1 MNTEDGK
8 LRKLHFFVTLL
19 LGRIQYG
26 GIIRLVLVECAG
38 CHKPLNSVDDLT
50 DKKRDW
56 KKDGTMIVELEA
68 LIEDKPGALITMLM
82 PISENECNIQGIYH
96 GQRREEDNLIPVF
109 AKFEV
114 ADTGFRKV
122 MDIIT
127 ERYAELNIE
136 IVKFAPVGIV
146 GKETKQ
152 KKRTILIV
160 LDGVT
165 DVSLPELGNKTP
177 LEVAKV
183 PTLHRLTKEGI
194 SGSFTAIGQSTLVGS
209 DTAMLAILGYD
220 PYDVYTGRGPL
231 EVAGVELDLQPGD
244 VCLRC
249 NYVTI
254 TDDFKLL
261 NRTAGYP
268 RKGIEALEVALNQI
282 KLSDPKVEFEFRN
295 SQDYRCVVRFRG
307 YNISAD
313 ISDMDPNYNAIA
325 DALDNLDLLE
335 EGETKII
342 TAKPLKPTP
351 EAKNMANILNEF
363 VKKAHQAL
371 RDLPFNQDRF
381 ARGLSPANGLMPRGA
396 GETPSLPSFRS
407 KWGITGSCVAGTG
420 LIKGIGR
427 MTGMAVPNVPGATG
441 YVDTDYLGKAKAAIE
456 LLRENHDFVL
466 IHIEGID
473 EVSHDKDIQAK
484 IKAIE
489 DSSEV
494 LIRHLVDNVP
504 DDTLLCVLSDHT
516 SSCFLGDHTTDPSGI
531 VIWSKGPGFRRD
543 RVERFLES
551 EFSRGSLAQVEGRE
565 VMPLLMGYMQR
576 AKKFGA

>member
-1 MNTEDGK
+1 M
-8 LRKLHFFVTLL
+8 
-19 LGRIQYG
+19 
-26 GIIRLVLVECAG
+26 II
-38 CHKPLNSVDDLT
+38 
-50 DKKRDW
+50 
-56 KKDGTMIVELEA
+56 ELEA
-68 LIEDKPGALITMLM
+68 LLEDKPGALIKMLM

-114 ADTGFRKV
+114 EDTRFREV
-122 MDIIT
+122 INIIRKT
-127 ERYAELNIE
+127 YAELNIE
-136 IVKFAPVGIV
+136 IVKLGPIGLM

-152 KKRTILIV
+152 KKKAVLII

-165 DVSLPELGNKTP
+165 DVPLPQLGNKTP
-177 LEVAKV
+177 LEVANI
-183 PTLHRLTKEGI
+183 PTLHRLARDGLC
-194 SGSFTAIGQSTLVGS
+194 GSFSAIGQGTLVGS
-209 DTAMLAILGYD
+209 DTAMLSILGYD
-220 PYDVYTGRGPL
+220 PYEVYTGRGPL
-231 EVAGVELDLQPGD
+231 EVAGVELGLQPGD

-268 RKGIEALEVALNQI
+268 REGIEALEVALNQI
-282 KLSDPKVEFEFRN
+282 RLSDPKVEFTFRN

-307 YNISAD
+307 YSISAD

-335 EGETKII
+335 EGEAKII

-351 EAKNMANILNEF
+351 EAKNLANILNEF
-363 VKKAHQAL
+363 VTKAHQAL
-371 RDLPFNQDRF
+371 KELPFNQDRI
-381 ARGLSPANGLMPRGA
+381 AKGLPPANGIMPRGA
-396 GETPSLPSFRS
+396 GETPSLASFRS
-407 KWGITGSCVAGTG
+407 KWGINGGCVAGTG

-427 MTGMAVPNVPGATG
+427 LTGMAVSDVPGATG
-441 YVDTDYLGKAKAAIE
+441 YVDTDYLGKARAAIE
-456 LLRENHDFVL
+456 LLQDKHDFVL

-473 EVSHDKDIQAK
+473 EVSHDKDAEAK

-489 DSSEV
+489 DSSEI
-494 LIRHLVDNVP
+494 LIRHLVENVP

-516 SSCFLGDHTTDPSGI
+516 SSSFLGDHTTDPAGI

-543 RVERFLES
+543 PVKKFLES
-551 EFSRGSLAQVEGRE
+551 ELSRGSLAKVEGKD
-565 VMPLLMGYMQR
+565 VIPVLMGYMQR
-576 AKKFGA
+576 IKKFGA